1 LPSGEIQRKNPQQ
14 DFELI
19 QRVGSGTY
27 GDVYKARNIQTGE
40 LAAVKI
46 IKLEPGDDF
55 SIIQQEIFMVK
66 ECMHHN
72 IVAYFG
78 SYLCRDK
85 LWICMEYCGGGSLQD
100 IYHGVLVWDNIAL
113 SLCSQGLG
121 YLHSKGKMHRDIKI
135 LSLVVPA
142 DFGVA
147 AKITATIAKRK
158 SFIGTPYW
166 MAPEVAAVEKNG
178 GYNQL
183 CDIWAVGIT
192 SIELAELQPPMF
204 DLHPMRALF
213 LMSKSSFQPPKLK
226 HKTKWT
232 TAFHNFV
239 KVSLTKNPKKRPTAE
254 KLLMVKL
261 TRPHEN
267 KTLVAL
273 ELVSNIV
280 VSSSRSP
287 SLTLSLSSATP
298 CLLSFSPPPRLS
310 FPLSPL
316 PVSPSPSLPLPSLP
330 SPLPLSSSPSPSLLP
345 PPRLFFP
352 LPVSSSP
359 SPLFFPLPVS
369 SSPSP
374 SLLPPP
380 LSPPP
385 PLFFPLSPSPS
396 LLPPPR
402 LFFPLPSLPL
412 PVSSSPS
419 PSLLPPPRLFFP
431 LPVSSSPPR
440 LFFPLPVSSSP
451 SPSLLPLPL
460 PLSSSPSPSL
470 LPPPRLFFPLP
481 VSSSP
486 SLSPLPVS
494 SSPSPSLLPPPL
506 SPPPRLFFPLPVSSS
521 PPLSPPPRLF
531 FPLPSLLPPPRL
543 FFPLPVS
550 SSPSPSLLPPPLSPP
565 PRLSFP
571 LPLPVSP
578 SPSLPLPVSPSPS
591 LPLPVSP
598 SPSLPLPVSP
608 SPSLPLPVS
617 PSPSLPLPVSPSPL
631 SPSPSLLPPPRLFFP
646 LPVSSSPSPSLLP
659 PPLSPPPRLSF
670 PLPVSSSP
678 SPLSP
683 SPSLLPP
690 PRLFFPLP
698 SLPLPVSSSPSP
710 LSFPLPVSSS
720 PPPSLLP
727 PSLLP
732 PPLSPPPLSPPPRLS
747 FPLPLPVSPSPSL
760 PIPVSPSPLFFP
772 LPLSPPPRLS
782 FPLPLPPRLSFPLS
796 LPPRLSFPLPLSSSP
811 PPLFFPLPV
820 SSSPSP
826 SLLPSLPLPVSPS
839 LSPSPSLLPPLS
851 PSPSPPPLSPPPPLF
866 FPLPLSP
873 PLSPPPRLSYPS
885 PSLPVSPSPSPSLPL
900 PMGACFSKVFDGCP
914 LNINCATSWIHPDT
928 KDQYLIF
935 GTEDGIYTLNL
946 NELHEATMEQL
957 FPRKCTWL
965 YIINNNLMS
974 LSGKTFQ
981 LYSHNLIGLFEQLK
995 KPGLASQF
1003 QTHRFPDK
1011 MLPRRFALTTKIP
1024 DTKGCHKCCI
1034 VRNPYTGH
1042 KYLCGALQFG
1052 IILLQ
1057 WYEPMQRFMLIKHFD
1072 FPLPSPLK
1080 VFEMLVVPE
1089 QEYPMVCIAVS
1100 QATEPGQVVRF
1111 ETINLNSCSSWFTEM
1126 GSMDAIHVTQLERDT
1141 LLVCLDKNLKIVN
1154 LQGRL
1159 KSNKKLASELSF
1171 DFTIGSVVCLQDSV
1185 LAFWKHGMQGKS
1197 FKSNEVTQEIS
1208 DPSRVFRLLGSDRVV
1223 VLESRPTDN
1232 PTALSNLYILAGH
1245 ENSY

>member
-1 LPSGEIQRKNPQQ
+1 MDIFPRPSGEIQRKNPQH

-78 SYLCRDK
+78 SYLCREK

-100 IYHGVLVWDNIAL
+100 IYHVTGPLSELQIAYVCRETLQVRLELLPLSILVT
-113 SLCSQGLG
+113 
-121 YLHSKGKMHRDIKI
+121 
-135 LSLVVPA
+135 A

-226 HKTKWT
+226 DKNKCYAAVYDNLVILSCFLQHV
-232 TAFHNFV
+232 FV
-239 KVSLTKNPKKRPTAE
+239 AQTG
-254 KLLMVKL
+254 L
-261 TRPHEN
+261 TRRLAVDLLDKMNNPDNHQHYSEVDDDDLETCVRK
-267 KTLVAL
+267 KT
-273 ELVSNIV
+273 EHIF
-280 VSSSRSP
+280 
-287 SLTLSLSSATP
+287 
-298 CLLSFSPPPRLS
+298 LSFTVDKLQFEPPLRKETEAHS
-310 FPLSPL
+310 EMD
-316 PVSPSPSLPLPSLP
+316 VSKDNDFPSPW
-330 SPLPLSSSPSPSLLP
+330 SPFAEGGITTRSTLKPG
-345 PPRLFFP
+345 
-352 LPVSSSP
+352 V
-359 SPLFFPLPVS
+359 
-369 SSPSP
+369 
-374 SLLPPP
+374 PPP
-380 LSPPP
+380 LPPKPRLNSSSEELGLNEERSLTVRRFPNSENGPSQVARRQSTPEQGNKVEHSSPDFLSASVSSPGLLSHASDPDNDSDGSVNGGSPKPPP
-385 PLFFPLSPSPS
+385 NQQHRKEKKEF
-396 LLPPPR
+396 
-402 LFFPLPSLPL
+402 
-412 PVSSSPS
+412 PVSLQLWISVK
-419 PSLLPPPRLFFP
+419 PPH
-431 LPVSSSPPR
+431 
-440 LFFPLPVSSSP
+440 
-451 SPSLLPLPL
+451 
-460 PLSSSPSPSL
+460 
-470 LPPPRLFFPLP
+470 
-481 VSSSP
+481 
-486 SLSPLPVS
+486 
-494 SSPSPSLLPPPL
+494 
-506 SPPPRLFFPLPVSSS
+506 
-521 PPLSPPPRLF
+521 
-531 FPLPSLLPPPRL
+531 
-543 FFPLPVS
+543 
-550 SSPSPSLLPPPLSPP
+550 
-565 PRLSFP
+565 LSF
-571 LPLPVSP
+571 L
-578 SPSLPLPVSPSPS
+578 
-591 LPLPVSP
+591 
-598 SPSLPLPVSP
+598 
-608 SPSLPLPVS
+608 
-617 PSPSLPLPVSPSPL
+617 
-631 SPSPSLLPPPRLFFP
+631 
-646 LPVSSSPSPSLLP
+646 
-659 PPLSPPPRLSF
+659 
-670 PLPVSSSP
+670 
-678 SPLSP
+678 
-683 SPSLLPP
+683 
-690 PRLFFPLP
+690 
-698 SLPLPVSSSPSP
+698 
-710 LSFPLPVSSS
+710 
-720 PPPSLLP
+720 
-727 PSLLP
+727 
-732 PPLSPPPLSPPPRLS
+732 
-747 FPLPLPVSPSPSL
+747 
-760 PIPVSPSPLFFP
+760 
-772 LPLSPPPRLS
+772 
-782 FPLPLPPRLSFPLS
+782 
-796 LPPRLSFPLPLSSSP
+796 
-811 PPLFFPLPV
+811 
-820 SSSPSP
+820 
-826 SLLPSLPLPVSPS
+826 
-839 LSPSPSLLPPLS
+839 
-851 PSPSPPPLSPPPPLF
+851 
-866 FPLPLSP
+866 
-873 PLSPPPRLSYPS
+873 
-885 PSLPVSPSPSPSLPL
+885 
-900 PMGACFSKVFDGCP
+900 MGACFSKVFDGCP
-914 LNINCATSWIHPDT
+914 LKINCATSWIHPDT

-965 YIINNNLMS
+965 YVINNNLMS

-995 KPGLASQF
+995 KPGLAAQF

-1011 MLPRRFALTTKIP
+1011 ILPRRFALTTKIP

-1042 KYLCGALQFG
+1042 KYLCGALQSG
-1052 IILLQ
+1052 IVLLQ

-1089 QEYPMVCIAVS
+1089 QEYPLVCVAIS
-1100 QATEPGQVVRF
+1100 QGTEPGQVVRF

-1126 GSMDAIHVTQLERDT
+1126 GTSNQQVDAIHVTQLERDT
-1141 LLVCLDKNLKIVN
+1141 VLVCLDQNLKIVN

-1171 DFTIGSVVCLQDSV
+1171 DFCIGSVVCLQDSV

>member
-1 LPSGEIQRKNPQQ
+1 MDICSRPSGEIQRKNPQQ

-100 IYHGVLVWDNIAL
+100 IYHVTGPLSELQIAYV
-113 SLCSQGLG
+113 CRETIQ
-121 YLHSKGKMHRDIKI
+121 I

-254 KLLMVKL
+254 KLLMHLFVGQTGL
-261 TRPHEN
+261 TRR
-267 KTLVAL
+267 VAL
-273 ELVSNIV
+273 ELLDKMNN
-280 VSSSRSP
+280 P
-287 SLTLSLSSATP
+287 DNHQH
-298 CLLSFSPPPRLS
+298 FSEVDDDDLE
-310 FPLSPL
+310 
-316 PVSPSPSLPLPSLP
+316 
-330 SPLPLSSSPSPSLLP
+330 
-345 PPRLFFP
+345 
-352 LPVSSSP
+352 
-359 SPLFFPLPVS
+359 
-369 SSPSP
+369 
-374 SLLPPP
+374 
-380 LSPPP
+380 
-385 PLFFPLSPSPS
+385 
-396 LLPPPR
+396 
-402 LFFPLPSLPL
+402 
-412 PVSSSPS
+412 
-419 PSLLPPPRLFFP
+419 
-431 LPVSSSPPR
+431 
-440 LFFPLPVSSSP
+440 
-451 SPSLLPLPL
+451 
-460 PLSSSPSPSL
+460 
-470 LPPPRLFFPLP
+470 
-481 VSSSP
+481 
-486 SLSPLPVS
+486 
-494 SSPSPSLLPPPL
+494 
-506 SPPPRLFFPLPVSSS
+506 
-521 PPLSPPPRLF
+521 
-531 FPLPSLLPPPRL
+531 
-543 FFPLPVS
+543 
-550 SSPSPSLLPPPLSPP
+550 
-565 PRLSFP
+565 
-571 LPLPVSP
+571 
-578 SPSLPLPVSPSPS
+578 
-591 LPLPVSP
+591 
-598 SPSLPLPVSP
+598 
-608 SPSLPLPVS
+608 
-617 PSPSLPLPVSPSPL
+617 
-631 SPSPSLLPPPRLFFP
+631 
-646 LPVSSSPSPSLLP
+646 
-659 PPLSPPPRLSF
+659 
-670 PLPVSSSP
+670 
-678 SPLSP
+678 
-683 SPSLLPP
+683 
-690 PRLFFPLP
+690 
-698 SLPLPVSSSPSP
+698 
-710 LSFPLPVSSS
+710 
-720 PPPSLLP
+720 
-727 PSLLP
+727 
-732 PPLSPPPLSPPPRLS
+732 
-747 FPLPLPVSPSPSL
+747 
-760 PIPVSPSPLFFP
+760 
-772 LPLSPPPRLS
+772 
-782 FPLPLPPRLSFPLS
+782 
-796 LPPRLSFPLPLSSSP
+796 
-811 PPLFFPLPV
+811 
-820 SSSPSP
+820 
-826 SLLPSLPLPVSPS
+826 
-839 LSPSPSLLPPLS
+839 
-851 PSPSPPPLSPPPPLF
+851 
-866 FPLPLSP
+866 
-873 PLSPPPRLSYPS
+873 
-885 PSLPVSPSPSPSLPL
+885 
-900 PMGACFSKVFDGCP
+900 MGACFSKVFDGCP

-1126 GSMDAIHVTQLERDT
+1126 GSTGRAVDAIHVTQLERDT

-1197 FKSNEVTQEIS
+1197 FKSNEV
-1208 DPSRVFRLLGSDRVV
+1208 VFGFK
-1223 VLESRPTDN
+1223 
-1232 PTALSNLYILAGH
+1232 YI
-1245 ENSY
+1245 

>member
-1 LPSGEIQRKNPQQ
+1 MDIFPRPSGEIQRRNPQQ

-78 SYLCRDK
+78 SYLCREK

-100 IYHGVLVWDNIAL
+100 IYHVTGPLSEPQIAYV
-113 SLCSQGLG
+113 CRETIQGLG
-121 YLHSKGKMHRDIKI
+121 YLHSKGKMHRDIKGANI
-135 LSLVVPA
+135 LLTDNGDVKLA

-226 HKTKWT
+226 DKIKWS

-254 KLLMVKL
+254 KLLSHLFIDQTGL
-261 TRPHEN
+261 TRR
-267 KTLVAL
+267 VAVELLDKMNNPDNHQHFSEVDDDDL
-273 ELVSNIV
+273 E
-280 VSSSRSP
+280 
-287 SLTLSLSSATP
+287 SLSVVRHTIRSINKHPRPERTHSEI
-298 CLLSFSPPPRLS
+298 SFDKVKFEPPLRKETEAHTEMDVTKQS
-310 FPLSPL
+310 DF
-316 PVSPSPSLPLPSLP
+316 PSPW
-330 SPLPLSSSPSPSLLP
+330 SPFAEGGITTRGHMAHLEDAFEDVELSTLKHGI
-345 PPRLFFP
+345 
-352 LPVSSSP
+352 
-359 SPLFFPLPVS
+359 
-369 SSPSP
+369 
-374 SLLPPP
+374 PPP
-380 LSPPP
+380 LPPKPQLNSLSDELGLTDERCLTVRRFPGSESSPGLGPRR
-385 PLFFPLSPSPS
+385 LSTPEQGNKVEHPSPDYLS
-396 LLPPPR
+396 ASVSSPGILSTASDPAISYSNNVFASNSNISKELEDSDGGVNGDSPKTPPSRPQRKEKKDYPKPAINGLPPTPKV
-402 LFFPLPSLPL
+402 L
-412 PVSSSPS
+412 
-419 PSLLPPPRLFFP
+419 
-431 LPVSSSPPR
+431 
-440 LFFPLPVSSSP
+440 
-451 SPSLLPLPL
+451 
-460 PLSSSPSPSL
+460 
-470 LPPPRLFFPLP
+470 
-481 VSSSP
+481 
-486 SLSPLPVS
+486 
-494 SSPSPSLLPPPL
+494 
-506 SPPPRLFFPLPVSSS
+506 
-521 PPLSPPPRLF
+521 
-531 FPLPSLLPPPRL
+531 
-543 FFPLPVS
+543 
-550 SSPSPSLLPPPLSPP
+550 
-565 PRLSFP
+565 
-571 LPLPVSP
+571 
-578 SPSLPLPVSPSPS
+578 
-591 LPLPVSP
+591 
-598 SPSLPLPVSP
+598 
-608 SPSLPLPVS
+608 
-617 PSPSLPLPVSPSPL
+617 
-631 SPSPSLLPPPRLFFP
+631 
-646 LPVSSSPSPSLLP
+646 
-659 PPLSPPPRLSF
+659 
-670 PLPVSSSP
+670 
-678 SPLSP
+678 
-683 SPSLLPP
+683 
-690 PRLFFPLP
+690 
-698 SLPLPVSSSPSP
+698 
-710 LSFPLPVSSS
+710 
-720 PPPSLLP
+720 
-727 PSLLP
+727 
-732 PPLSPPPLSPPPRLS
+732 
-747 FPLPLPVSPSPSL
+747 
-760 PIPVSPSPLFFP
+760 
-772 LPLSPPPRLS
+772 
-782 FPLPLPPRLSFPLS
+782 
-796 LPPRLSFPLPLSSSP
+796 
-811 PPLFFPLPV
+811 
-820 SSSPSP
+820 
-826 SLLPSLPLPVSPS
+826 
-839 LSPSPSLLPPLS
+839 
-851 PSPSPPPLSPPPPLF
+851 
-866 FPLPLSP
+866 
-873 PLSPPPRLSYPS
+873 
-885 PSLPVSPSPSPSLPL
+885 
-900 PMGACFSKVFDGCP
+900 MGACFSKVFDGCP
-914 LNINCATSWIHPDT
+914 LKINCATSWIHPDT

-974 LSGKTFQ
+974 LSESEKGKTFQ

-1011 MLPRRFALTTKIP
+1011 ILPRRFALTTKIP

-1042 KYLCGALQFG
+1042 KYLCGALQSG
-1052 IILLQ
+1052 IVLLQ

-1100 QATEPGQVVRF
+1100 QAMEPGQVVRF

-1126 GSMDAIHVTQLERDT
+1126 GSTGQAVDAIHVTQLERDT
-1141 LLVCLDKNLKIVN
+1141 VLVCLDKNLKIVN
-1154 LQGRL
+1154 LMGRL

-1197 FKSNEVTQEIS
+1197 FKSNEVGVTVSGRGKTIQ
-1208 DPSRVFRLLGSDRVV
+1208 SRHL
-1223 VLESRPTDN
+1223 
-1232 PTALSNLYILAGH
+1232 
-1245 ENSY
+1245 

>member
-1 LPSGEIQRKNPQQ
+1 MDIFPRPSGEIQRRNPQQ

-78 SYLCRDK
+78 SYLCREK

-100 IYHGVLVWDNIAL
+100 IYHGDIGHSNLVSCD
-113 SLCSQGLG
+113 CFHSQGLG
-121 YLHSKGKMHRDIKI
+121 YLHSKGKMHRDIKGANI
-135 LSLVVPA
+135 LLTDNGDVKLA

-204 DLHPMRALF
+204 DLHPMRYF
-213 LMSKSSFQPPKLK
+213 LSLSLPPRS
-226 HKTKWT
+226 

-254 KLLMVKL
+254 KLLSHLFIDQTGL
-261 TRPHEN
+261 TRR
-267 KTLVAL
+267 VAVELLDKMNNPDNHQHFSEVDDDDL
-273 ELVSNIV
+273 EVNN
-280 VSSSRSP
+280 SP
-287 SLTLSLSSATP
+287 QPCLSPQLNSLSDELGLTDER
-298 CLLSFSPPPRLS
+298 CLTVRRFPGSESSPGLGPRRLS
-310 FPLSPL
+310 TPEQGNK
-316 PVSPSPSLPLPSLP
+316 VC
-330 SPLPLSSSPSPSLLP
+330 
-345 PPRLFFP
+345 
-352 LPVSSSP
+352 
-359 SPLFFPLPVS
+359 
-369 SSPSP
+369 
-374 SLLPPP
+374 
-380 LSPPP
+380 
-385 PLFFPLSPSPS
+385 
-396 LLPPPR
+396 
-402 LFFPLPSLPL
+402 
-412 PVSSSPS
+412 
-419 PSLLPPPRLFFP
+419 
-431 LPVSSSPPR
+431 
-440 LFFPLPVSSSP
+440 
-451 SPSLLPLPL
+451 
-460 PLSSSPSPSL
+460 
-470 LPPPRLFFPLP
+470 
-481 VSSSP
+481 
-486 SLSPLPVS
+486 
-494 SSPSPSLLPPPL
+494 
-506 SPPPRLFFPLPVSSS
+506 
-521 PPLSPPPRLF
+521 
-531 FPLPSLLPPPRL
+531 
-543 FFPLPVS
+543 
-550 SSPSPSLLPPPLSPP
+550 
-565 PRLSFP
+565 
-571 LPLPVSP
+571 
-578 SPSLPLPVSPSPS
+578 
-591 LPLPVSP
+591 
-598 SPSLPLPVSP
+598 
-608 SPSLPLPVS
+608 
-617 PSPSLPLPVSPSPL
+617 
-631 SPSPSLLPPPRLFFP
+631 
-646 LPVSSSPSPSLLP
+646 
-659 PPLSPPPRLSF
+659 
-670 PLPVSSSP
+670 
-678 SPLSP
+678 
-683 SPSLLPP
+683 
-690 PRLFFPLP
+690 
-698 SLPLPVSSSPSP
+698 
-710 LSFPLPVSSS
+710 
-720 PPPSLLP
+720 
-727 PSLLP
+727 
-732 PPLSPPPLSPPPRLS
+732 
-747 FPLPLPVSPSPSL
+747 
-760 PIPVSPSPLFFP
+760 
-772 LPLSPPPRLS
+772 
-782 FPLPLPPRLSFPLS
+782 
-796 LPPRLSFPLPLSSSP
+796 
-811 PPLFFPLPV
+811 
-820 SSSPSP
+820 
-826 SLLPSLPLPVSPS
+826 
-839 LSPSPSLLPPLS
+839 
-851 PSPSPPPLSPPPPLF
+851 
-866 FPLPLSP
+866 
-873 PLSPPPRLSYPS
+873 
-885 PSLPVSPSPSPSLPL
+885 
-900 PMGACFSKVFDGCP
+900 MGACFSKVFDGCP
-914 LNINCATSWIHPDT
+914 LKINCATSWIHPDT

-1011 MLPRRFALTTKIP
+1011 ILPRRFALTTKIP

-1042 KYLCGALQFG
+1042 KYLCGALQSG
-1052 IILLQ
+1052 IVLLQ

-1100 QATEPGQVVRF
+1100 QAMEPGQVVRF

-1126 GSMDAIHVTQLERDT
+1126 GSTGQAVDAIHVTQLERDT
-1141 LLVCLDKNLKIVN
+1141 VLVCLDKNLKIVN
-1154 LQGRL
+1154 LMGRL

-1197 FKSNEVTQEIS
+1197 FKSNEVGIS

>member
-1 LPSGEIQRKNPQQ
+1 MDIFPRPSGEIQRKNPQQ

-100 IYHGVLVWDNIAL
+100 IYHVTGPLSEPQIAYV
-113 SLCSQGLG
+113 CRETIQGLG
-121 YLHSKGKMHRDIKI
+121 YLHSKGKMHRDIKGANI
-135 LSLVVPA
+135 LLTDNGDVKLA

-226 HKTKWT
+226 DKVKWS

-254 KLLMVKL
+254 KLLSHLFIDQTGL
-261 TRPHEN
+261 TRR
-267 KTLVAL
+267 VAVELLDKMNNPDNHQHFSEVDDDDL
-273 ELVSNIV
+273 E
-280 VSSSRSP
+280 
-287 SLTLSLSSATP
+287 SLSVVRHTIRSINKHPRPERTHSEI
-298 CLLSFSPPPRLS
+298 SFDKVKFEPPLRKETEAHTEMDVTKQS
-310 FPLSPL
+310 DF
-316 PVSPSPSLPLPSLP
+316 PSPW
-330 SPLPLSSSPSPSLLP
+330 SPFAEGGITTRGHMAHLEDAFEDVELSTLKHGI
-345 PPRLFFP
+345 
-352 LPVSSSP
+352 
-359 SPLFFPLPVS
+359 
-369 SSPSP
+369 
-374 SLLPPP
+374 PPP
-380 LSPPP
+380 LPPKPHLNSLSDELGLSDERCLTVRRFPGSESSPGLVPRR
-385 PLFFPLSPSPS
+385 LSTPEQGNKVEHPSPDYLS
-396 LLPPPR
+396 ASVSSPGILSTASDPEHEDCDGGGVNGDSPKTPPSRPQRKEKKDYPKPAINGLPPTPKV
-402 LFFPLPSLPL
+402 L
-412 PVSSSPS
+412 
-419 PSLLPPPRLFFP
+419 
-431 LPVSSSPPR
+431 
-440 LFFPLPVSSSP
+440 
-451 SPSLLPLPL
+451 
-460 PLSSSPSPSL
+460 
-470 LPPPRLFFPLP
+470 
-481 VSSSP
+481 
-486 SLSPLPVS
+486 
-494 SSPSPSLLPPPL
+494 
-506 SPPPRLFFPLPVSSS
+506 
-521 PPLSPPPRLF
+521 
-531 FPLPSLLPPPRL
+531 
-543 FFPLPVS
+543 
-550 SSPSPSLLPPPLSPP
+550 
-565 PRLSFP
+565 
-571 LPLPVSP
+571 
-578 SPSLPLPVSPSPS
+578 
-591 LPLPVSP
+591 
-598 SPSLPLPVSP
+598 
-608 SPSLPLPVS
+608 
-617 PSPSLPLPVSPSPL
+617 
-631 SPSPSLLPPPRLFFP
+631 
-646 LPVSSSPSPSLLP
+646 
-659 PPLSPPPRLSF
+659 
-670 PLPVSSSP
+670 
-678 SPLSP
+678 
-683 SPSLLPP
+683 
-690 PRLFFPLP
+690 
-698 SLPLPVSSSPSP
+698 
-710 LSFPLPVSSS
+710 
-720 PPPSLLP
+720 
-727 PSLLP
+727 
-732 PPLSPPPLSPPPRLS
+732 
-747 FPLPLPVSPSPSL
+747 
-760 PIPVSPSPLFFP
+760 
-772 LPLSPPPRLS
+772 
-782 FPLPLPPRLSFPLS
+782 
-796 LPPRLSFPLPLSSSP
+796 
-811 PPLFFPLPV
+811 
-820 SSSPSP
+820 
-826 SLLPSLPLPVSPS
+826 
-839 LSPSPSLLPPLS
+839 
-851 PSPSPPPLSPPPPLF
+851 
-866 FPLPLSP
+866 
-873 PLSPPPRLSYPS
+873 
-885 PSLPVSPSPSPSLPL
+885 
-900 PMGACFSKVFDGCP
+900 MGACFSKVFDGCP
-914 LNINCATSWIHPDT
+914 LKINCATSWIHPDT

-1011 MLPRRFALTTKIP
+1011 ILPRRFALTTKIP

-1042 KYLCGALQFG
+1042 KYLCGALQSG
-1052 IILLQ
+1052 IVLLQ

-1126 GSMDAIHVTQLERDT
+1126 GTTGQAVDAIHVTQLERDT
-1141 LLVCLDKNLKIVN
+1141 VLVCLDKNLKIVN
-1154 LQGRL
+1154 LMGRL

-1171 DFTIGSVVCLQDSV
+1171 DFAIGSVVCLQDSV

-1197 FKSNEVTQEIS
+1197 FKSNEITQEIS

>member
-1 LPSGEIQRKNPQQ
+1 MDIFPRPSGEIQRRNPQH

-78 SYLCRDK
+78 SYLCREK

-100 IYHGVLVWDNIAL
+100 IYHVTGPLSELQIAYV
-113 SLCSQGLG
+113 CRETIQGLG
-121 YLHSKGKMHRDIKI
+121 YLHSKGKMHRDIKGANI
-135 LSLVVPA
+135 LLTDNGDVKLA

-226 HKTKWT
+226 DKNKWST
-232 TAFHNFV
+232 SFHNFV

-254 KLLMVKL
+254 KLLSHVYVAQTGL
-261 TRPHEN
+261 TRR
-267 KTLVAL
+267 LAL
-273 ELVSNIV
+273 DLLDKMNNPDNHQHYSEVDDDDLEVMSD
-280 VSSSRSP
+280 
-287 SLTLSLSSATP
+287 SLQ
-298 CLLSFSPPPRLS
+298 FE
-310 FPLSPL
+310 
-316 PVSPSPSLPLPSLP
+316 
-330 SPLPLSSSPSPSLLP
+330 
-345 PPRLFFP
+345 
-352 LPVSSSP
+352 
-359 SPLFFPLPVS
+359 
-369 SSPSP
+369 
-374 SLLPPP
+374 PP
-380 LSPPP
+380 LRKETEAHSEMVTII
-385 PLFFPLSPSPS
+385 F
-396 LLPPPR
+396 LLNNTSIQLIKPWLTFQCFTEPETACSEPCC
-402 LFFPLPSLPL
+402 F
-412 PVSSSPS
+412 
-419 PSLLPPPRLFFP
+419 
-431 LPVSSSPPR
+431 
-440 LFFPLPVSSSP
+440 
-451 SPSLLPLPL
+451 
-460 PLSSSPSPSL
+460 
-470 LPPPRLFFPLP
+470 
-481 VSSSP
+481 
-486 SLSPLPVS
+486 
-494 SSPSPSLLPPPL
+494 
-506 SPPPRLFFPLPVSSS
+506 
-521 PPLSPPPRLF
+521 
-531 FPLPSLLPPPRL
+531 
-543 FFPLPVS
+543 
-550 SSPSPSLLPPPLSPP
+550 
-565 PRLSFP
+565 SFQ
-571 LPLPVSP
+571 
-578 SPSLPLPVSPSPS
+578 
-591 LPLPVSP
+591 
-598 SPSLPLPVSP
+598 
-608 SPSLPLPVS
+608 
-617 PSPSLPLPVSPSPL
+617 
-631 SPSPSLLPPPRLFFP
+631 
-646 LPVSSSPSPSLLP
+646 
-659 PPLSPPPRLSF
+659 
-670 PLPVSSSP
+670 
-678 SPLSP
+678 
-683 SPSLLPP
+683 
-690 PRLFFPLP
+690 
-698 SLPLPVSSSPSP
+698 
-710 LSFPLPVSSS
+710 
-720 PPPSLLP
+720 
-727 PSLLP
+727 
-732 PPLSPPPLSPPPRLS
+732 
-747 FPLPLPVSPSPSL
+747 
-760 PIPVSPSPLFFP
+760 
-772 LPLSPPPRLS
+772 
-782 FPLPLPPRLSFPLS
+782 
-796 LPPRLSFPLPLSSSP
+796 
-811 PPLFFPLPV
+811 
-820 SSSPSP
+820 
-826 SLLPSLPLPVSPS
+826 
-839 LSPSPSLLPPLS
+839 
-851 PSPSPPPLSPPPPLF
+851 
-866 FPLPLSP
+866 
-873 PLSPPPRLSYPS
+873 
-885 PSLPVSPSPSPSLPL
+885 
-900 PMGACFSKVFDGCP
+900 MGACFSKVFDGCP
-914 LNINCATSWIHPDT
+914 LKINCATSWIHPDT

-965 YIINNNLMS
+965 YVINNNLMS

-995 KPGLASQF
+995 KPGLAAQF

-1011 MLPRRFALTTKIP
+1011 ILPRRFALTTKIP

-1042 KYLCGALQFG
+1042 KYLCGALQSG
-1052 IILLQ
+1052 IVLLQ

-1089 QEYPMVCIAVS
+1089 QEYPLVCVAIS
-1100 QATEPGQVVRF
+1100 KGTEPGQVVRF

-1126 GSMDAIHVTQLERDT
+1126 GTTHQQVDAIHVTQLERDT
-1141 LLVCLDKNLKIVN
+1141 VLVCLDQNLKIVN

-1171 DFTIGSVVCLQDSV
+1171 DFCIGSVVCLQDSV

-1197 FKSNEVTQEIS
+1197 FKSNEVTQEIC

-1223 VLESRPTDN
+1223 VLQSRPTDN

>member
-1 LPSGEIQRKNPQQ
+1 MDIFPRPSGEIQRRNPQH

-78 SYLCRDK
+78 SYLCREK

-100 IYHGVLVWDNIAL
+100 IYHVTGPLSELQIAYV
-113 SLCSQGLG
+113 CRETIQGLG
-121 YLHSKGKMHRDIKI
+121 YLHTKGKMHRDIKGANI
-135 LSLVVPA
+135 LLTDNGDVKLA

-226 HKTKWT
+226 DKNKWS

-254 KLLMVKL
+254 KLLSHVFVAQTGL
-261 TRPHEN
+261 TRRLAVDLLDKMNNPDNHQHYSE
-267 KTLVAL
+267 VDDDDL
-273 ELVSNIV
+273 EVMSVDKLQFEPPLRKETEAHSEMDVSKDND
-280 VSSSRSP
+280 
-287 SLTLSLSSATP
+287 
-298 CLLSFSPPPRLS
+298 F
-310 FPLSPL
+310 
-316 PVSPSPSLPLPSLP
+316 PSPW
-330 SPLPLSSSPSPSLLP
+330 SPFAEGGITTRSTLKPG
-345 PPRLFFP
+345 
-352 LPVSSSP
+352 V
-359 SPLFFPLPVS
+359 
-369 SSPSP
+369 
-374 SLLPPP
+374 PPP
-380 LSPPP
+380 LPPKPRLNSSSEELGLNEERSLTVRRFPNSENGPNQVARRQSTPEQGNKVEHSSPDFLSASVSSPGLLSHASDPDNDSDGSVNGGSPKPPP
-385 PLFFPLSPSPS
+385 NQQHWREKKEFPVKTAGFELCCFS
-396 LLPPPR
+396 LQ
-402 LFFPLPSLPL
+402 
-412 PVSSSPS
+412 
-419 PSLLPPPRLFFP
+419 
-431 LPVSSSPPR
+431 
-440 LFFPLPVSSSP
+440 
-451 SPSLLPLPL
+451 
-460 PLSSSPSPSL
+460 
-470 LPPPRLFFPLP
+470 
-481 VSSSP
+481 
-486 SLSPLPVS
+486 
-494 SSPSPSLLPPPL
+494 
-506 SPPPRLFFPLPVSSS
+506 
-521 PPLSPPPRLF
+521 
-531 FPLPSLLPPPRL
+531 
-543 FFPLPVS
+543 
-550 SSPSPSLLPPPLSPP
+550 
-565 PRLSFP
+565 
-571 LPLPVSP
+571 
-578 SPSLPLPVSPSPS
+578 
-591 LPLPVSP
+591 
-598 SPSLPLPVSP
+598 
-608 SPSLPLPVS
+608 
-617 PSPSLPLPVSPSPL
+617 
-631 SPSPSLLPPPRLFFP
+631 
-646 LPVSSSPSPSLLP
+646 
-659 PPLSPPPRLSF
+659 
-670 PLPVSSSP
+670 
-678 SPLSP
+678 
-683 SPSLLPP
+683 
-690 PRLFFPLP
+690 
-698 SLPLPVSSSPSP
+698 
-710 LSFPLPVSSS
+710 
-720 PPPSLLP
+720 
-727 PSLLP
+727 
-732 PPLSPPPLSPPPRLS
+732 
-747 FPLPLPVSPSPSL
+747 
-760 PIPVSPSPLFFP
+760 
-772 LPLSPPPRLS
+772 
-782 FPLPLPPRLSFPLS
+782 
-796 LPPRLSFPLPLSSSP
+796 
-811 PPLFFPLPV
+811 
-820 SSSPSP
+820 
-826 SLLPSLPLPVSPS
+826 
-839 LSPSPSLLPPLS
+839 
-851 PSPSPPPLSPPPPLF
+851 
-866 FPLPLSP
+866 
-873 PLSPPPRLSYPS
+873 
-885 PSLPVSPSPSPSLPL
+885 
-900 PMGACFSKVFDGCP
+900 MGACFSKVFDGCP
-914 LNINCATSWIHPDT
+914 LKINCATSWIHPDT

-965 YIINNNLMS
+965 YVINNNLMS

-995 KPGLASQF
+995 KPGLAAQF

-1011 MLPRRFALTTKIP
+1011 ILPRRFALTTKIP

-1042 KYLCGALQFG
+1042 KYLCGALQSG
-1052 IILLQ
+1052 IVLLQ

-1089 QEYPMVCIAVS
+1089 QEYPLVCVAIS
-1100 QATEPGQVVRF
+1100 QGTEPGQVVRF
-1111 ETINLNSCSSWFTEM
+1111 ETINLNSCSSWFTEI
-1126 GSMDAIHVTQLERDT
+1126 GTNNQQVDAIHVTQLERDT
-1141 LLVCLDKNLKIVN
+1141 VLVCLDQNLKIVN

-1171 DFTIGSVVCLQDSV
+1171 DFCIGSVVCLQDSV

>member
-1 LPSGEIQRKNPQQ
+1 MEVFPRPSGEIQRRNPQQ

-66 ECMHHN
+66 ECMHQN

-78 SYLCRDK
+78 SYLCREK

-100 IYHGVLVWDNIAL
+100 IYHVTGPLSELQIAYVCRETL
-113 SLCSQGLG
+113 QGLG
-121 YLHSKGKMHRDIKI
+121 YLHSKGKMHRDIKGANI
-135 LSLVVPA
+135 LLSDNGDVKLA

-213 LMSKSSFQPPKLK
+213 LMSKSSFQPPRLK
-226 HKTKWT
+226 DRTKWS
-232 TAFHNFV
+232 TAFQNFV

-254 KLLMVKL
+254 KLLSHVYVGQTGL
-261 TRPHEN
+261 TRRLAVELLDKMNNPDNSQHFSEVDDDDLEPLSAVRHTIRSTN
-267 KTLVAL
+267 KQARSERTRSEINFDKVQFEAPLRKETEAHSEMDVTKDSDFPSPWGPFAEGGITTSGHVTHLEDAFEDIELSTLKQGV
-273 ELVSNIV
+273 
-280 VSSSRSP
+280 
-287 SLTLSLSSATP
+287 
-298 CLLSFSPPPRLS
+298 PPPLPPKPRLS
-310 FPLSPL
+310 
-316 PVSPSPSLPLPSLP
+316 
-330 SPLPLSSSPSPSLLP
+330 SSSEEVGLHEERSLTVRRFPAAEGSPGPRRQSSPEQGNKAEHAAPDFLSASVSSPGRLSRASDPEDSDSSGNGDSPKPTPNHPHPREKKDYPKPAINGLP
-345 PPRLFFP
+345 PTPKVL
-352 LPVSSSP
+352 
-359 SPLFFPLPVS
+359 
-369 SSPSP
+369 
-374 SLLPPP
+374 
-380 LSPPP
+380 
-385 PLFFPLSPSPS
+385 
-396 LLPPPR
+396 
-402 LFFPLPSLPL
+402 
-412 PVSSSPS
+412 
-419 PSLLPPPRLFFP
+419 
-431 LPVSSSPPR
+431 
-440 LFFPLPVSSSP
+440 
-451 SPSLLPLPL
+451 
-460 PLSSSPSPSL
+460 
-470 LPPPRLFFPLP
+470 
-481 VSSSP
+481 
-486 SLSPLPVS
+486 
-494 SSPSPSLLPPPL
+494 
-506 SPPPRLFFPLPVSSS
+506 
-521 PPLSPPPRLF
+521 
-531 FPLPSLLPPPRL
+531 
-543 FFPLPVS
+543 
-550 SSPSPSLLPPPLSPP
+550 
-565 PRLSFP
+565 
-571 LPLPVSP
+571 
-578 SPSLPLPVSPSPS
+578 
-591 LPLPVSP
+591 
-598 SPSLPLPVSP
+598 
-608 SPSLPLPVS
+608 
-617 PSPSLPLPVSPSPL
+617 
-631 SPSPSLLPPPRLFFP
+631 
-646 LPVSSSPSPSLLP
+646 
-659 PPLSPPPRLSF
+659 
-670 PLPVSSSP
+670 
-678 SPLSP
+678 
-683 SPSLLPP
+683 
-690 PRLFFPLP
+690 
-698 SLPLPVSSSPSP
+698 
-710 LSFPLPVSSS
+710 
-720 PPPSLLP
+720 
-727 PSLLP
+727 
-732 PPLSPPPLSPPPRLS
+732 
-747 FPLPLPVSPSPSL
+747 
-760 PIPVSPSPLFFP
+760 
-772 LPLSPPPRLS
+772 
-782 FPLPLPPRLSFPLS
+782 
-796 LPPRLSFPLPLSSSP
+796 
-811 PPLFFPLPV
+811 
-820 SSSPSP
+820 
-826 SLLPSLPLPVSPS
+826 
-839 LSPSPSLLPPLS
+839 
-851 PSPSPPPLSPPPPLF
+851 
-866 FPLPLSP
+866 
-873 PLSPPPRLSYPS
+873 
-885 PSLPVSPSPSPSLPL
+885 
-900 PMGACFSKVFDGCP
+900 MGACFSKVFDGCP
-914 LNINCATSWIHPDT
+914 LKINCATSWIHPDT

-995 KPGLASQF
+995 KPGLAAQF

-1011 MLPRRFALTTKIP
+1011 ILPRRFALTTKIP

-1042 KYLCGALQFG
+1042 KYLCGALQSG
-1052 IILLQ
+1052 IVLLQ

-1089 QEYPMVCIAVS
+1089 QEYPMVCVAIS
-1100 QATEPGQVVRF
+1100 QGTEPGQVVRF

-1126 GSMDAIHVTQLERDT
+1126 GSPGHQVDAIHVTQLERDT
-1141 LLVCLDKNLKIVN
+1141 VLVCLDKNLKIVN

-1171 DFTIGSVVCLQDSV
+1171 DFCIGSVVCLQDSV

-1232 PTALSNLYILAGH
+1232 PTAQSNLYILAGH